1 MPVWLSYPARCGN
14 LTADT
19 KHCLIYLVPGNP
31 GYIDYYEPFL
41 STLRTLLDEVE
52 DSERKD
58 GARDVRFH
66 LLGRNLIGF
75 EDGDDGGGCYG
86 SGPYD
91 LDTQIRAAMDC
102 VVAARIDLGK
112 GGGPRHGEAFDEV
125 VLMGHSVGSFIS
137 LDIVRRLQEQSK
149 QPNGTTRFYA
159 SASSAHVRFRLGIL
173 LFATLTH
180 LAQSHRGRQLERVM
194 EIPLLGPYAHMIAQA
209 VLWCLPLWL
218 KGWIVRNVLG
228 FPPHAADVT
237 TRFLASKGGA
247 RQALFLGRDELV
259 HIGEDQWEDELWG
272 VAHAEKKT
280 TEELPPKFIILFGQ
294 NDHWVAN
301 DFRDRFIARRD
312 AHEESRARIVMDERG
327 WPHDFCIRKF
337 AILLSYLVS
346 MCMHVGVANNLGHGE
361 EVAETVKTWIAGI
374 AGEC

>member
-1 MPVWLSYPARCGN
+1 MPVWLSYPARSGN

-19 KHCLIYLVPGNP
+19 KHCLIYFVPGNP

-52 DSERKD
+52 DAGRKD

-86 SGPYD
+86 YGPYD

-102 VVAARIDLGK
+102 VLAARIDLGR

-137 LDIVRRLQEQSK
+137 LDIFRRLQEQSK
-149 QPNGTTRFYA
+149 QTNGTTQFYA
-159 SASSAHVRFRLGIL
+159 SASSAHVRLRLGVL

-180 LAQSHRGRQLERVM
+180 LAQSQRGRQLERLM

-209 VLWCLPLWL
+209 LLWCLPLWL
-218 KGWIVRNVLG
+218 KGWVVRNVLG
-228 FPPHAADVT
+228 FPPHAAEVT

-259 HIGEDQWEDELWG
+259 HIGDDQWEDELWE
-272 VAHAEKKT
+272 VTHATKNEKSET
-280 TEELPPKFIILFGQ
+280 TEKGATEETAEDLPPKFVILFGQ

-312 AHEESRARIVMDERG
+312 AHEENRARIVMDERG
-327 WPHDFCIRKF
+327 WPHDFCIR
-337 AILLSYLVS
+337 
-346 MCMHVGVANNLGHGE
+346 HGE
-361 EVAETVKTWIAGI
+361 EVAETVKTWIADI
-374 AGEC
+374 AGEF